1 MLIVRQPSRAAKR
14 TTSLTTWARCE
25 RLFGGHYNVDPVG
38 GSSVLEDSELEM
50 LKSQILEP
58 STLRQGGDS

>member
-25 RLFGGHYNVDPVG
+25 RLFGGHYNVDPVNMDPFG
-38 GSSVLEDSELEM
+38 GSRVIDM